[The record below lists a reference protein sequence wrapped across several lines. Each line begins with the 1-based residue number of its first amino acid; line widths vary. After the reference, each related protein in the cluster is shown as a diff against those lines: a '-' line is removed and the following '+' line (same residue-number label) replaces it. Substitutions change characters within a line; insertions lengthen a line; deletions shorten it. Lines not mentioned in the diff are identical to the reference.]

1 MSRLQ
6 RRRNRLQACLMPKSE
21 LNNYK
26 VNIDKNMQFN
36 RLNYDFG
43 SANNLNR

>member
-6 RRRNRLQACLMPKSE
+6 RRRNRLQGFLMPKSE
-21 LNNYK
+21 MNNH
-26 VNIDKNMQFN
+26 IDKKMQFN

-43 SANNLNR
+43 SANELNR